1 MIYKIYHFKVYIPIT
16 FNRTVSK
23 RIILYVVQF
32 YSCSKK
38 KLDTKPPIKVSN
50 SVETLSLSAYKN
62 SDNTR
67 NMSYDV
73 HVQLV
78 AIKPYLM
85 NEIYE
90 LKLEISQLKDR
101 EKAGKCDSSES
112 ALTDI
117 LKSQICIL

>member
-1 MIYKIYHFKVYIPIT
+1 
-16 FNRTVSK
+16 
-23 RIILYVVQF
+23 
-32 YSCSKK
+32 
-38 KLDTKPPIKVSN
+38 
-50 SVETLSLSAYKN
+50 
-62 SDNTR
+62 
-67 NMSYDV
+67 MSYDV

-101 EKAGKCDSSES
+101 EKTGKCDSSES

>member
-1 MIYKIYHFKVYIPIT
+1 MIYKIYHFKVYTPIT

-78 AIKPYLM
+78 AIKAYLM